1 MAGFNDRENAY
12 PRWDDGNNNSYS
24 MWDHDGTVRQITR
37 SPRDPKTGLRPWY
50 PNPSMPLPVRGFTR
64 SGPLLPVQ
72 DPLPWDQGWTPS
84 LGSTLREMRDPAAS
98 TPTVPT
104 FGADKRALAGS
115 PKNRPL
121 DVSPVPKAAE
131 TPLPPLEPTTMPT
144 MEPAAT
150 PPESM
155 PSPPSPAPAPVRPSL
170 PAAPTQDELYP
181 GGVDS
186 SGRRVFTEAELDS
199 VPSPLAPFFARKAE
213 REKAAESQRRLE
225 QRNSAYPYRYKSESD
240 RNDAYRDIV
249 NERYYAENEDG
260 TIDQRLPTDREAQNQ
275 ADRSFRASGRQY
287 MPRITSNQT
296 FPGQINPNVGR
307 ATIPDPYGGKPLY
320 AWQGK
325 KTPQGRIVF
334 KSSKTGESFS
344 IPDPDSP
351 VTQALEEKK
360 NKKPER
366 VSGIYGGPG
375 SSTPRYWSYQPEY
388 EGDTRGLDFREETRP
403 MIQGGDGRVRAEVPG
418 YVVRPWE
425 REVGTTTGGI
435 NSALLRPS
443 ASAPVAPPAAAG
455 SNPAPV
461 APPAAGAV
469 RPPVSQRAKPKQSAS
484 PSVRGGSTRPSG
496 IPNVT
501 PPTGV
506 NRENWSGIGDNE
518 IFDPRVVR
526 PRVEP
531 NQPYVERVAPR
542 ISQVD
547 GPTATVDGEF
557 GEEAPTVDTPPA
569 VTVPNQYRQ
578 SIAQK
583 LLSSQRIGEL
593 APGQFIRRL
602 PEGPGQFIRRPA
614 NAFGTTRPEI
624 DGERLLQA
632 FSDESFGDTRPP
644 SINLNGSVLP
654 QIMGGVGA
662 VGATATGAAPTS
674 STSATPS
681 GSRGLGFGTRY
692 PLTPGGLLNF
702 IVNDQLERRF
712 GGVSRAADA
721 IRQATAPEETE
732 KNYEAEAVPA
742 PGGPTGASYPPSS
755 LPPRTEPEPEADL
768 DQYGRRRERYMPA
781 NELAENY
788 NRRAATIGWN
798 PVETD
803 ASGLPVL
810 YGRQGERLAGPA
822 MEKAMFDRLQKAIY
836 RQGMNEKKDAWDR
849 IRANRAAQQAGYAN
863 AVEMNAYTRSRLPT
877 AVRGN
882 EVDANREF
890 AASLLPALIGSD
902 PAQVAEMMP
911 AIQAAQS
918 GNMAGFTQAMGQAA
932 SRGQRRQQAMDVI
945 SANPGRAQQIG
956 ALMDAGFSPQEV
968 QQYIPGG
975 ISERDQ
981 VELRRRTAPSW
992 IDRNRNI
999 PVNTPAWHPS
1009 WWANLAGNLS
1019 DQIYTNPSSPWYDDA
1034 YKAEAQ
1040 RKARERARVR
1050 NFPASRSL
1058 PNTTVPS
1065 R

>member
-1 MAGFNDRENAY
+1 MAKFNDRQNAY
-12 PRWDDGNNNSYS
+12 PYGGMVPFRYPSAVPS
-24 MWDHDGTVRQITR
+24 AVM
-37 SPRDPKTGLRPWY
+37 RPPY
-50 PNPSMPLPVRGFTR
+50 GGMVPFRFPSAVPGREIPQPSGSVAPESMPSPPSRVPALVR
-64 SGPLLPVQ
+64 SEP
-72 DPLPWDQGWTPS
+72 
-84 LGSTLREMRDPAAS
+84 
-98 TPTVPT
+98 
-104 FGADKRALAGS
+104 
-115 PKNRPL
+115 
-121 DVSPVPKAAE
+121 
-131 TPLPPLEPTTMPT
+131 PPLKSTTMPT

-150 PPESM
+150 PPEYM
-155 PSPPSPAPAPVRPSL
+155 PSPPSRSPAPVRPEP
-170 PAAPTQDELYP
+170 PAASTQASIRNELYP

-186 SGRRVFTEAELDS
+186 SGRRVYTKAEIES
-199 VPSPLAPFFARKAE
+199 EPSPLAPVFAAQARS
-213 REKAAESQRRLE
+213 EKAAESQRRLE

-260 TIDQRLPTDREAQNQ
+260 TIDQRLPTDREAQSQ

-287 MPRITSNQT
+287 MPRITSNST
-296 FPGQINPNVGR
+296 FPGQVNPNVGR

-366 VSGIYGGPG
+366 VSGIYGGAG

-425 REVGTTTGGI
+425 REVGTTTGGV
-435 NSALLRPS
+435 NPALLRPS
-443 ASAPVAPPAAAG
+443 ASAPASPPAAAG
-455 SNPAPV
+455 SNTVPV

-469 RPPVSQRAKPKQSAS
+469 RPPVAQSAKPKQSAS
-484 PSVRGGSTRPSG
+484 PSVPSGSTRPSG

-518 IFDPRVVR
+518 TFDPRKVR
-526 PRVEP
+526 PRWTLG
-531 NQPYVERVAPR
+531 QPRKPSGRLLVQPVAPR

-547 GPTATVDGEF
+547 APTATIDPSD
-557 GEEAPTVDTPPA
+557 GEEAPTVDAPSA
-569 VTVPNQYRQ
+569 VTVPNRYRQ

-583 LLSSQRIGEL
+583 LFGSQRIGKP

-602 PEGPGQFIRRPA
+602 PEGPGQFIRRPP
-614 NAFGTTRPEI
+614 NALGTTRPEF

-632 FSDESFGDTRPP
+632 FSDESFEDTRPP

-674 STSATPS
+674 STSAPSS
-681 GSRGLGFGTRY
+681 GSRGLGFGTTY

-702 IVNDQLERRF
+702 IINDQLQRRV

-721 IRQATAPEETE
+721 IRQATAPSETE
-732 KNYEAEAVPA
+732 QNYEAEPVPA

-768 DQYGRRRERYMPA
+768 DQSGRRRERYMPA

-849 IRANRAAQQAGYAN
+849 IRANRSAQQAGYAN
-863 AVEMNAYTRSRLPT
+863 AVQMNALLGTRLPT
-877 AVRGN
+877 SVRGN

-992 IDRNRNI
+992 IDRHRTI
-999 PVNTPAWHPS
+999 PANTPAWHPS
-1009 WWANLAGNLS
+1009 WWANLIGNLS
-1019 DQIYTNPSSPWYDDA
+1019 DQVYTNPSSPWYDDA

-1040 RKARERARVR
+1040 RKSRERARVR